1 MGASRCRWA
10 AQLTNPVG
18 RRRPGLAR
26 AAIRLESALRPQ
38 AHPPVSPDPAISMPS
53 SPIGTPWVV
62 LKFGGTS
69 VSQRHRWDTIGRLA
83 GKRAEEIGGRVLVV
97 VSALSGW
104 TNDLTAGADGSADSA
119 ARVWGRAARPRGIGE
134 ALGLDPSGAL

>member
-53 SPIGTPWVV
+53 PPIGTPWVV

-97 VSALSGW
+97 VSALSGV
-104 TNDLTAGADGSADSA
+104 TNELTAIAGGADDAG
-119 ARVWGRAARPRGIGE
+119 ARVD
-134 ALGLDPSGAL
+134 ALRSEERRVGKGWR